1 MKFKLN
7 AILGLAV
14 ILTIVSAAGSATAQ
28 RRESR
33 GRMLT
38 KAQVKEIINRV
49 EDRVDNFR
57 KNFDR
62 SLDHSGLNGT
72 DREDWLNRRAKDLE
86 SATDELSRRF
96 DTRDAW
102 IDNREEVRRCL
113 NIASDIDRNIKSQRY
128 GAATENNWAR
138 VRYELNSL
146 ADVYNIPGVGANAYK

>member
-1 MKFKLN
+1 MKCKLN

-14 ILTIVSAAGSATAQ
+14 ILTIISAAGSATAQ

-62 SLDHSGLNGT
+62 SLDHSRLNGT

-113 NIASDIDRNIKSQRY
+113 NIATDIDRNIKSRRY